1 MFKRSLV
8 LARRKNGVGV
18 MKQTKLLAAV
28 GFAGLLFAQTSA
40 RADVV
45 FDFAT
50 LGPDS
55 PPPLG
60 TTQTF
65 TVGTTTITAAGFNY
79 AESGTEGGVATY
91 TPSALFNKNESI
103 DERGLGLANDP
114 RGDFEISGLTGTNSG
129 VGLVRIQLPTGLPA
143 GFSFQMNSTTN
154 GEGWEVFG
162 SNSATPVLSFL
173 TPLAGSAGMGT
184 DELNHNLNT
193 NFVFYFFIYDPST
206 LNAPGDTNVLLH
218 DVDLSVI
225 PLPGALL
232 LFASGLIGLG
242 LLARSRKKK
251 AVAT

>member
-65 TVGTTTITAAGFNY
+65 TAGGITITAAGFNY
-79 AESGTEGGVATY
+79 APATGTY
-91 TPSALFNKNESI
+91 TATNLFNKSEGA
-103 DERGLGLANDP
+103 DEHGLGLANDP
-114 RGDFEISGLTGTNSG
+114 RGDFEISGLTGTNPG

-162 SNSATPVLSFL
+162 SNSPTPLLSSL
-173 TPLAGSAGMGT
+173 TPLAGGNGTGT
-184 DELNHNLNT
+184 DELTHNLNT
-193 NFVFYFFIYDPST
+193 NFLFYFFLYDPST
-206 LNAPGDTNVLLH
+206 LTTDNTNVLLH
-218 DVDLSVI
+218 DVDVLV
-225 PLPGALL
+225 PLPGALP
-232 LFASGLIGLG
+232 LFATGLAGLV
-242 LLARSRKKK
+242 LLGWRRKW
-251 AVAT
+251 AAAG

>member
-65 TVGTTTITAAGFNY
+65 TAGGITITAAGFNY
-79 AESGTEGGVATY
+79 APATGTY
-91 TPSALFNKNESI
+91 TATNLFNKSEGA
-103 DERGLGLANDP
+103 DEHGLGLANDP

-162 SNSATPVLSFL
+162 SNSPTPLLSSL
-173 TPLAGSAGMGT
+173 TPLAGGNGTGT
-184 DELNHNLNT
+184 DELTHNLNT
-193 NFVFYFFIYDPST
+193 NFLFYFFLYDPST
-206 LNAPGDTNVLLH
+206 LTTDNTNVLLH
-218 DVDLSVI
+218 DVDLSAI
-225 PLPGALL
+225 PLPGALP
-232 LFASGLIGLG
+232 LFASGLVGLG
-242 LLARSRKKK
+242 LLGWRRKK
-251 AVAT
+251 AAAG

>member
-1 MFKRSLV
+1 
-8 LARRKNGVGV
+8 

-55 PPPLG
+55 PPALG

-65 TVGTTTITAAGFNY
+65 TAGGISITAAGFNY
-79 AESGTEGGVATY
+79 AESGGIEGGMATY

-114 RGDFEISGLTGTNSG
+114 RGDFEISGLT
-129 VGLVRIQLPTGLPA
+129 VGLIRIQLPTGLPA

-162 SNSATPVLSFL
+162 SNSATPLLSFL
-173 TPLAGSAGMGT
+173 TPLAGGAGMGT

-206 LNAPGDTNVLLH
+206 LNAPADTNVLLR

-225 PLPGALL
+225 PLPGALPL
-232 LFASGLIGLG
+232 VATGLAGLG
-242 LLARSRKKK
+242 LLGCRRKRK
-251 AVAT
+251 AYKVP